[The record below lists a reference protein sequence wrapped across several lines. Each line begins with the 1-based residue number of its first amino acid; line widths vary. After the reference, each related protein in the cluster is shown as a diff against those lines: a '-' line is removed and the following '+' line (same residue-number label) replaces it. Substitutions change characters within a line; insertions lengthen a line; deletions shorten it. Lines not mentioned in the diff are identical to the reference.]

1 MIILFILYNKKH
13 KGYRLDN
20 TTKMKKVAIA
30 FLVGLTLVLHLFTA
44 CDGMDDNYSSNPN
57 LRLDFSTDTLS
68 FDTVFATVGSTTRQL
83 MIYNRNNEPL
93 NIESILLAS
102 GGNTGFRLNVDG
114 RKGDAFNRI
123 GILEKDSLYVFVE
136 VTVDP
141 SDADQP
147 LLLED
152 SIVFTVNGIQQS
164 VVLEAYGQNV
174 NLYKGGHTFDT
185 DTHLTST
192 RPYLVYDSLVVAPG
206 ATLSIAPGVTFYM
219 HDKANLVVYG
229 TLKSEGR
236 QEAPVVFRGD
246 RLDFILNDILPYD
259 RTPGQWGGIFFK
271 AESFDN
277 VMQHTIVRNGTT
289 GLTFL
294 TSTPDRPKMTVNH
307 SQITNMDGNLFSAI
321 NCNIEIANTELSNAT
336 GAVAALIG
344 GDYRFT
350 HCTLAN
356 YMSLRPRNDTILS
369 LVLSNILPD
378 KQPCSLKAV
387 FENSIIDGSYK
398 EELLLSPGGGA
409 PFDYLFNA
417 CVLKTKEKG
426 DAHYPQSILVK
437 QSPSFRQT
445 GGKGN
450 KYCFDFRPDSATT
463 AGVGK
468 ADISISR
475 QYPVDRL
482 GVDRLTS
489 PNGPCMGAYEF
500 VPHEEEE

>member
-1 MIILFILYNKKH
+1 
-13 KGYRLDN
+13 
-20 TTKMKKVAIA
+20 MKKIAIP
-30 FLVGLTLVLHLFTA
+30 FLICLTLVLHLLTA

-57 LRLDFSTDTLS
+57 LRLNFSADTLS
-68 FDTVFATVGSTTRQL
+68 FDTVFTTVGSTTRQL

-123 GILEKDSLYVFVE
+123 GILEKDSMYVFVE
-136 VTVDP
+136 VTVNP
-141 SDADQP
+141 TDANQP

-174 NLYKGGHTFDT
+174 NLFKGGHTFDK
-185 DTHLTST
+185 DTRLTAE
-192 RPYLVYDSLVVAPG
+192 RPYLVYDSLVVAPNT
-206 ATLSIAPGVTFYM
+206 TLSIDPGATFYM

-229 TLKSEGR
+229 TLQSEGTR
-236 QEAPVVFRGD
+236 EAPVTFRGD

-271 AESFDN
+271 SESFDN
-277 VMQHTIVRNGTT
+277 IIAHTIVRNGTT

-294 TSTPDRPKMTVNH
+294 TSTADRQKLTLTN

-321 NCNIEIANTELSNAT
+321 NCAIHVANTELSNAT

-344 GDYRFT
+344 GNYRFT

-356 YMSLRPRNDTILS
+356 YMTLRPRNDTILS
-369 LVLSNILPD
+369 VVLSNILPD
-378 KQPCSLKAV
+378 KQPCALNAI
-387 FENSIIDGSYK
+387 FENSIIDGSYSQ
-398 EELLLSPGGGA
+398 ELLLSPSAGA
-409 PFDYLFNA
+409 AFDYLFNA
-417 CVLKTKEKG
+417 CVIKTKEEN
-426 DAHYPQSILVK
+426 DSHYTQSFLVEK
-437 QSPSFRQT
+437 SPSFRRT
-445 GGKGN
+445 GGKEN
-450 KYCFDFRPDSATT
+450 KYCFDFRPDSAITT
-463 AGVGK
+463 GVGK

-475 QYPVDRL
+475 HYPADRL
-482 GVDRLTS
+482 GVNRLTGS
-489 PNGPCMGAYEF
+489 NGPSIGAYEF
-500 VPHEEEE
+500 VPHDDEDE

>member
-13 KGYRLDN
+13 NGYRLNN
-20 TTKMKKVAIA
+20 TTEMKKIAIP
-30 FLVGLTLVLHLFTA
+30 FLIGLTLVLNLLTA
-44 CDGMDDNYSSNPN
+44 CEGMDDNYSSNPN
-57 LRLDFSTDTLS
+57 LRLNFSTDTLS
-68 FDTVFATVGSTTRQL
+68 FDTVFTTVGSTTRQL

-114 RKGDAFNRI
+114 RKGDSFNRI

-141 SDADQP
+141 NDADQP

-174 NLYKGGHTFDT
+174 NLFKGGHTFEKDT
-185 DTHLTST
+185 RLTAQ
-192 RPYLVYDSLVVAPG
+192 RPYLVYDSLV
-206 ATLSIAPGVTFYM
+206 IAPGVTLSIDPGATFYM

-229 TLKSEGR
+229 TLKSGGTR
-236 QEAPVVFRGD
+236 EAPVTFRGD
-246 RLDFILNDILPYD
+246 RLDFILHDILPYD

-271 AESFDN
+271 SESFDN
-277 VMQHTIVRNGTT
+277 VMEHTIVRNGTT

-294 TSTPDRPKMTVNH
+294 TSTPGRPKLAMAN

-321 NCNIEIANTELSNAT
+321 NCAIEVTNTELSNAT

-356 YMSLRPRNDTILS
+356 YMTLRPRNDTIHS
-369 LVLSNILPD
+369 LVMSNVLPD
-378 KQPCSLKAV
+378 KQPCGLKVV

-398 EELLLSPGGGA
+398 DELLLSPDAGA
-409 PFDYLFNA
+409 AFDYLFNA
-417 CVLKTKEKG
+417 CVVKTKEKE
-426 DAHYPQSILVK
+426 DSHYTQSFLVEK
-437 QSPSFRQT
+437 SPSFRQT
-445 GGKGN
+445 GGKAN
-450 KYCFDFRPDSATT
+450 KYCFDFRPDSAITV
-463 AGVGK
+463 GVGK
-468 ADISISR
+468 ADLSISR

-482 GVDRLTS
+482 GVDRLS
-489 PNGPCMGAYEF
+489 GNGPSIGAYEF
-500 VPHEEEE
+500 VPHDEEE

>member
-1 MIILFILYNKKH
+1 MFILYNKKH
-13 KGYRLDN
+13 NGYRLNN
-20 TTKMKKVAIA
+20 TTKMKKIAIP
-30 FLVGLTLVLHLFTA
+30 FLIGITIVLHLLTS
-44 CDGMDDNYSSNPN
+44 CEGMDDNYSSNPN
-57 LRLDFSTDTLS
+57 LRLNFSADTLS
-68 FDTVFATVGSTTRQL
+68 FDTVFTTVGSTTRQL
-83 MIYNRNNEPL
+83 MIYNHNNEPL

-114 RKGDAFNRI
+114 RKGDSFNRI
-123 GILEKDSLYVFVE
+123 GILEKDSMYVFVE
-136 VTVDP
+136 VTVNP
-141 SDADQP
+141 GDADQP

-174 NLYKGGHTFDT
+174 NLFKGGHTFDK
-185 DTHLTST
+185 DTHLTAE

-206 ATLSIAPGVTFYM
+206 ANLTIAPGATFYM

-229 TLKSEGR
+229 SLKSGGTR
-236 QEAPVVFRGD
+236 EAPVTFRGD

-271 AESFDN
+271 SESFDN
-277 VMQHTIVRNGTT
+277 ILEHTIVRNGTT

-294 TSTPDRPKMTVNH
+294 TSTPDRQKLAMNN

-321 NCNIEIANTELSNAT
+321 NCSIRIANSELTNAT

-356 YMSLRPRNDTILS
+356 YMSLRPRNDTIPS
-369 LVLSNILPD
+369 LVLSNVLPD
-378 KQPCSLKAV
+378 KQPCGLKVV
-387 FENSIIDGSYK
+387 FENSIIDGSY
-398 EELLLSPGGGA
+398 EDELLLSPGAGA
-409 PFDYLFNA
+409 AFDYLFNA
-417 CVLKTKEKG
+417 CVVKTKEES
-426 DAHYPQSILVK
+426 DDHYKQSFLVK
-437 QSPSFRQT
+437 RSPSFRQT

-463 AGVGK
+463 VGVGK
-468 ADISISR
+468 ADLSVSR

-482 GVDRLTS
+482 GVNRLS
-489 PNGPCMGAYEF
+489 ASNGPSIGAYEF
-500 VPHEEEE
+500 VAHEEGED